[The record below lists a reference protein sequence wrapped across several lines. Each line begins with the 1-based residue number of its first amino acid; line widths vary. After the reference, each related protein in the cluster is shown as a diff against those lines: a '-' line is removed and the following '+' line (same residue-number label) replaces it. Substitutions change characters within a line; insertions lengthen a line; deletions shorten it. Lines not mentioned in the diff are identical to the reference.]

1 MVKRV
6 LTVDWSSL
14 PGASKKKRR
23 VSLRPDSEGLYVCP
37 VINCLKTPYRSQRG
51 ARKHINA

>member
-51 ARKHINA
+51 ARKHINS